1 MNFNK
6 KKAERKKHP
15 FRFLKGSDVED
26 RQSNVKVNEDGAGIH
41 DGGDKG
47 GSHDGRIQLALFRYD
62 GEHTAD
68 HLRHADGDKQ
78 ADAHSD
84 GDEEILVE
92 EPDPQD
98 IDGHQ

>member
-62 GEHTAD
+62 GEHTAAQMVTNR
-68 HLRHADGDKQ
+68 LMPTVTAMRKF
-78 ADAHSD
+78 
-84 GDEEILVE
+84 L
-92 EPDPQD
+92 
-98 IDGHQ
+98 